1 MCGLF
6 FFFFFGVLCMCVF
19 YRRKLKPLERVS
31 ESSWGIS
38 LNIIC
43 QNYRGEQV
51 GLWHNFLVGKALIFL
66 ICLIMHLL
74 YEVDIAA
81 HMHLY
86 LCTCECFFVR
96 DEKQYIKSCLVL
108 LFPMKLK
115 DAYSLEGKL

>member
-1 MCGLF
+1 MGF
-6 FFFFFGVLCMCVF
+6 FCVCVCFVYVCVF
-19 YRRKLKPLERVS
+19 YRRKLRPLERVS
-31 ESSWGIS
+31 ESSWGMS

-43 QNYRGEQV
+43 QNYRVEQM
-51 GLWHNFLVGKALIFL
+51 GLWHNFLVGKVLIFL

-96 DEKQYIKSCLVL
+96 DKKQYIKSCLVL

>member
-1 MCGLF
+1 
-6 FFFFFGVLCMCVF
+6 
-19 YRRKLKPLERVS
+19 
-31 ESSWGIS
+31 
-38 LNIIC
+38 
-43 QNYRGEQV
+43 
-51 GLWHNFLVGKALIFL
+51 
-66 ICLIMHLL
+66 MHLL

-86 LCTCECFFVR
+86 LCTCEFFFVR